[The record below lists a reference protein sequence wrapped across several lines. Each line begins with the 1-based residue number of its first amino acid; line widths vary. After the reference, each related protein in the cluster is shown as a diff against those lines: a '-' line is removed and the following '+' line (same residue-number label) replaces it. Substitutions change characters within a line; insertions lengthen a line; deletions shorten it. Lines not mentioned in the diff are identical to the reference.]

1 MEIFKSGSLVLQRE
15 ECAGS
20 MHACIRVCIWLGS
33 AGRVGGGGA
42 SSVAFD
48 APKERHRASDHKKT
62 RKLYYLFC
70 HRMFAYLLT
79 PLFHYSSLIN
89 TSAACHAAW
98 KSCLCS
104 FLGASPAYKYPFQ
117 LIAVAVV
124 LFWFIKSFF

>member
-48 APKERHRASDHKKT
+48 APVPSD
-62 RKLYYLFC
+62 L
-70 HRMFAYLLT
+70 
-79 PLFHYSSLIN
+79 P
-89 TSAACHAAW
+89 
-98 KSCLCS
+98 
-104 FLGASPAYKYPFQ
+104 
-117 LIAVAVV
+117 
-124 LFWFIKSFF
+124 

>member
-62 RKLYYLFC
+62 KSTVLLVLSSTKCLHTYL
-70 HRMFAYLLT
+70 H
-79 PLFHYSSLIN
+79 HY
-89 TSAACHAAW
+89 
-98 KSCLCS
+98 
-104 FLGASPAYKYPFQ
+104 
-117 LIAVAVV
+117 
-124 LFWFIKSFF
+124 FITVP